1 MITIYML
8 TELIREVGRGS
19 HKTSI
24 LSAYAR
30 EEDAV
35 AAMHKIFDKT
45 LCDIQIKRN
54 GAIKVEATVNKRA
67 KSCCIIES
75 LKGCSS
81 PYSTGVHIYLVR
93 PVEFFDGA
101 EEMK

>member
-1 MITIYML
+1 MTTIYVL
-8 TELIREVGRGS
+8 VEIIRGAGCIDS
-19 HKTSI
+19 TSV

-35 AAMHKIFDKT
+35 AAMRKIFDKT
-45 LCDIQIKRN
+45 LCDIQIKGN
-54 GAIKVEATVNKRA
+54 SDIKVEAKVNGRRKE
-67 KSCCIIES
+67 CCIIKS

-81 PYSTGVHIYLVR
+81 ICCKTIHIYLVR
-93 PVEFFDGA
+93 PVEFFEGA